1 MKKISF
7 KVRSGENINK
17 KRLVTAMVFFAVLL
31 TGLLCRLFYIQIMCH
46 DDLAEAAVSQYEITL
61 EGMDTRGRIFDRNMK
76 PITGGTYQY
85 YYIIKREISP
95 LKERGF
101 WRSSARGRSLPQ
113 TPNTLFTGLKTTWR
127 K

>member
-85 YYIIKREISP
+85 YYIIKKGN
-95 LKERGF
+95 LTVQGER
-101 WRSSARGRSLPQ
+101 L
-113 TPNTLFTGLKTTWR
+113 LE
-127 K
+127 